1 MEELELPSRLFET
14 GFEPV
19 GRKRV
24 NSYFNLRWIDLIK
37 LALDKD
43 DLEMLQGTQF
53 ATVLR
58 MGGHT
63 FSVMF
68 AHYFLSRQ
76 LVTEKE
82 LELWWTFAGKPIRYG
97 IEDFALVTGLNR
109 EEPSASSMHGKE
121 KVLVRVKGNARGK
134 GTTSNSSIWEDFF
147 GGEDKPTPNWIM
159 DRLILG
165 KKYKDSVT
173 RLRLAL
179 LVLVEGILCPTCGS
193 TKICPEVVNKLAN
206 LDEFLKYPWGRES
219 FLLTV
224 KSAKPRSPLQY
235 VQDTIAIQG
244 FVHAMVLVTLT
255 ACPAILVKAEDG
267 ASIADDNRS
276 SEEILE
282 SLVSRKLA
290 VNVPWAKTVDQK
302 GQANVRACVNS
313 DARAAILRCGLE
325 DEEDDKVGYMVSLI
339 DDEYPFE
346 HNIWTGG
353 VKAEDVKQKKV
364 VIEDI
369 DGSEGNQMDE
379 PVGKEDSRTGIDSG
393 VDRRERLATPPSPP
407 HVDVSRGVDSTGILR
422 LERQVQ
428 GIKDHFDL
436 VTDGI
441 RKDLAAAV
449 KAIGN
454 LERIVKYAVEKRGFF
469 SSEEANMD
477 DMANLRSPFRGPS
490 PYGLQSTNL
499 PAEGGGHVH
508 NREER
513 VEPLI
518 TEDGAVEK
526 DSSPLQNA
534 ASEIPARNSP
544 PLVPSHTPVT
554 SIEKLHNA
562 ASEIPAGNQPE
573 VVPSVNLGTSPGVV
587 TDVEKAAE
595 SIQSS
600 SSHNGS
606 TDDNLASIVDGEGKR
621 DIVEEDTQ
629 VNGPVRRFSKRKRQN
644 PNKYTPEETK
654 KKGTNKRKAET
665 VSVVKVV
672 PSEKVKKVT
681 PSAGPTTKPEAE
693 AILLVGGFNPFI
705 PPTLSKRTA
714 FLKAMEETKGS
725 ERREDVAVMKLL
737 EVFNCTGVCDP
748 KGVDRVVQFMV
759 IRRDKIPSS
768 RFDFVPSC
776 YFTELSRHFPA
787 FDGFKDKQEF
797 SFSTCLRELFVER
810 PRWFVDVDF
819 VYSPLLI
826 SKSQWVGMIVDLPN
840 WAIYVVDS
848 NRACP
853 TDSRVNDV
861 ITQISIL
868 LPHLI
873 HRYAYSNRAMDL
885 DFAPMPVSRLD
896 IPFLLEQ
903 PGLTAVGALLLL
915 EFHAVGKA
923 VSPITL
929 TAENVQI
936 AAENYAIETLA
947 MIRAKSVNK

>member
-1 MEELELPSRLFET
+1 
-14 GFEPV
+14 
-19 GRKRV
+19 
-24 NSYFNLRWIDLIK
+24 
-37 LALDKD
+37 
-43 DLEMLQGTQF
+43 
-53 ATVLR
+53 
-58 MGGHT
+58 
-63 FSVMF
+63 
-68 AHYFLSRQ
+68 
-76 LVTEKE
+76 
-82 LELWWTFAGKPIRYG
+82 
-97 IEDFALVTGLNR
+97 
-109 EEPSASSMHGKE
+109 
-121 KVLVRVKGNARGK
+121 
-134 GTTSNSSIWEDFF
+134 
-147 GGEDKPTPNWIM
+147 
-159 DRLILG
+159 
-165 KKYKDSVT
+165 
-173 RLRLAL
+173 
-179 LVLVEGILCPTCGS
+179 
-193 TKICPEVVNKLAN
+193 
-206 LDEFLKYPWGRES
+206 
-219 FLLTV
+219 
-224 KSAKPRSPLQY
+224 
-235 VQDTIAIQG
+235 
-244 FVHAMVLVTLT
+244 
-255 ACPAILVKAEDG
+255 
-267 ASIADDNRS
+267 
-276 SEEILE
+276 
-282 SLVSRKLA
+282 
-290 VNVPWAKTVDQK
+290 
-302 GQANVRACVNS
+302 
-313 DARAAILRCGLE
+313 
-325 DEEDDKVGYMVSLI
+325 
-339 DDEYPFE
+339 
-346 HNIWTGG
+346 
-353 VKAEDVKQKKV
+353 
-364 VIEDI
+364 
-369 DGSEGNQMDE
+369 MDE

-554 SIEKLHNA
+554 SIEKLLVLHAWFPYYLADCRYLHMLILHNA

-714 FLKAMEETKGS
+714 FLKAMEETK
-725 ERREDVAVMKLL
+725 L
-737 EVFNCTGVCDP
+737 EQHNNVLPLHFFFHIKSSYYSICLQ
-748 KGVDRVVQFMV
+748 GVDRVVQFMV

>member
-1 MEELELPSRLFET
+1 
-14 GFEPV
+14 
-19 GRKRV
+19 
-24 NSYFNLRWIDLIK
+24 
-37 LALDKD
+37 
-43 DLEMLQGTQF
+43 
-53 ATVLR
+53 
-58 MGGHT
+58 
-63 FSVMF
+63 
-68 AHYFLSRQ
+68 
-76 LVTEKE
+76 
-82 LELWWTFAGKPIRYG
+82 
-97 IEDFALVTGLNR
+97 
-109 EEPSASSMHGKE
+109 MHGKE

-134 GTTSNSSIWEDFF
+134 GTT
-147 GGEDKPTPNWIM
+147 
-159 DRLILG
+159 
-165 KKYKDSVT
+165 
-173 RLRLAL
+173 
-179 LVLVEGILCPTCGS
+179 
-193 TKICPEVVNKLAN
+193 
-206 LDEFLKYPWGRES
+206 
-219 FLLTV
+219 
-224 KSAKPRSPLQY
+224 
-235 VQDTIAIQG
+235 
-244 FVHAMVLVTLT
+244 
-255 ACPAILVKAEDG
+255 
-267 ASIADDNRS
+267 
-276 SEEILE
+276 
-282 SLVSRKLA
+282 KLA

-714 FLKAMEETKGS
+714 FLKAMEETKYHNSPHYKCRGS

-947 MIRAKSVNK
+947 MIRAKSVNKMPCYGLNGHNVGTYGSKTALTSTKTQRCKGLLFYRSGSGHEVVKFSCSMRGGDVHPGGVFVHSSGAEKSLIDTIDELRKYHGDKQGKKFRVWVDQVLVTDTAPGTWMVKLGKWEQSGDERIGCTTTVKFTAKDGEGLVWEHVEQTWSVESKLKDDSSWII